1 MIITG
6 PQCRAA
12 RALVQLSAE
21 KIATRAG
28 LEVQLLRDFE
38 NGLLDPGVE
47 FKRVL
52 RETLELGGAVFIP
65 ENGGGRGVRLKY
77 SSRDVVGVN
86 KWEAE
91 GGPAGEDDV

>member
-12 RALVQLSAE
+12 RALVQLSAD
-21 KIATRAG
+21 KVALKAG
-28 LEVQLLRDFE
+28 LEVQLIRDFE
-38 NGLLDPGVE
+38 AGLVDPGPA
-47 FKRVL
+47 FRRVL

-77 SSRDVVGVN
+77 SSCDVVGVN

-91 GGPAGEDDV
+91 GGPVGEDDV